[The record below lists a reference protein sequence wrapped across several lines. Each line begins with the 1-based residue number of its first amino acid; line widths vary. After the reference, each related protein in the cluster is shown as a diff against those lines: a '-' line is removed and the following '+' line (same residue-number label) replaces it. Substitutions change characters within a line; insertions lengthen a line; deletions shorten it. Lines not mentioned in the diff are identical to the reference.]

1 MDLEQELQRGIACH
15 KSGQLSDAVRH
26 YRAVLTEDPT
36 NVDALNL
43 MSVLALTAGDGHTAA
58 SLAAAALEQQPEWFL
73 SHINLGNGLQSMG
86 RAEEAIDCFQK
97 AVMLNPRSAEAY
109 VNLSGALNLAGRSE
123 TAADMAVQAI
133 MISPDMADAHVNF
146 GNALLALD
154 SPGEAVEAY
163 VKATQLEPENGLA
176 WFNMGNAHVTMG
188 SFDAAIENFRQAIR
202 LGDSFVRQ
210 FNLANALTAVLR
222 FDEAVKAYGRALEI
236 EPGNLDATI
245 NLAGVLRDT
254 GHLAEAEALLRDA
267 LGRAPDEADLHW
279 NLALVLLT
287 KGDYAEG
294 WSQYEWRWRTAHFAR
309 FVRDFPSTPWQGEPL
324 DGLSLLVHAE
334 QGFGDAL
341 QMCRYLPL
349 LARRAA
355 SVTLECRK
363 GLGRLF
369 AALHPGVT
377 VVEAGEAPLPVC
389 DRHVALMSLPHVMGT
404 LLDTIPATIP
414 YLSVPEGAADFS
426 DLTGAGVRLG
436 VVWNGSATRRD
447 NSQRSLRPHDLAGL
461 SGCTLF
467 SLQKGDAAAQASDL
481 FDHGRMVDLGPRLGD
496 FADTAA
502 AISAL
507 DLVITVD
514 TAVAHLAGAL
524 GKPVWILLPNPTSA
538 FLWMAGRR
546 DSPWYPTARLFRQA
560 KPGDWSDVIGALV
573 QELASFALAKA
584 SRI

>member
-1 MDLEQELQRGIACH
+1 MDLEQELQRGIECH
-15 KSGQLSDAVRH
+15 KSGNLSDAVRH
-26 YRAVLTEDPT
+26 YRAVLIEEPT

-43 MSVLALTAGDGHTAA
+43 MSVLALTAGDGPTAA

-73 SHINLGNGLQSMG
+73 SHVNLGNALQAMG
-86 RAEEAIDCFQK
+86 RADEAIDSFQK

-133 MISPDMADAHVNF
+133 MISPEMADAHVNF
-146 GNALLALD
+146 GNALLALG

-163 VKATQLEPENGLA
+163 LKATQLEPENGLA
-176 WFNMGNAHVTMG
+176 WFNMGNATVEMG
-188 SFDAAIENFRQAIR
+188 CFDAAIENFRQAIS

-210 FNLANALTAVLR
+210 FNLANALAACLH
-222 FDEAVKAYGRALEI
+222 FDEAVKAYGRALVI

-254 GHLAEAEALLRDA
+254 GVLTEAEALLREA

-294 WSQYEWRWRTAHFAR
+294 WREYEWRWRTAHFAR
-309 FVRDFPSTPWQGEPL
+309 FVRDFLSTPWRGESL

-341 QMCRYLPL
+341 EMCRYVPL
-349 LARRAA
+349 LVPRAA

-369 AALHPGVT
+369 ATLHPGLT

-389 DRHVALMSLPHVMGT
+389 DRHVALMSLPHQMGT

-426 DLTGAGVRLG
+426 DLTGEGIKVG
-436 VVWNGSATRRD
+436 VVWSGSATRRD
-447 NSQRSLRPHDLAGL
+447 NQHRSLQPHDLVRL
-461 SGCTLF
+461 TGCTLY

-524 GKPVWILLPNPTSA
+524 GKPVWIVLANPTSA
-538 FLWMAGRR
+538 FLWMSKRP
-546 DSPWYPTARLFRQA
+546 DSPWYPTVRLFRQVT
-560 KPGDWSDVIGALV
+560 PGDWSDVVDALT